1 MPFGKN
7 KRFRFQIL
15 GFTSLAHAAH
25 AAHASPTLV
34 DTVGGEETSDS
45 RRDFAESLPNIVCG
59 RVFRARNLFRILY
72 VSTHYLNADTRHL
85 IYTS

>member
-34 DTVGGEETSDS
+34 DTVGGEETSNSRRDSGDS
-45 RRDFAESLPNIVCG
+45 RRVCFVRMVIVDGSRAKDSLPQECCM
-59 RVFRARNLFRILY
+59 
-72 VSTHYLNADTRHL
+72 
-85 IYTS
+85 